1 MDTIK
6 LKGYEVEYDPQMR
19 VERYYAI
26 PVKGSRIEMPRAFR
40 DMYDND
46 HLAIM
51 KVESID
57 MPELLDVELPYYQPM
72 RTVL

>member
-1 MDTIK
+1 MPD
-6 LKGYEVEYDPQMR
+6 KGP
-19 VERYYAI
+19 
-26 PVKGSRIEMPRAFR
+26 RIEMPRAFR

-51 KVESID
+51 KSESID
-57 MPELLDVELPYYQPM
+57 RPELLEVEPPYYHQM